1 MDDFL
6 GPAVPHKHRNWFGV
20 ERRLMWYVLRI
31 GEQKLQLMGT
41 RLQRNL
47 RLRLTGSKVQVIIIA
62 RNGTV
67 EARQF
72 RIDDEVMMSGVF
84 LF

>member
-6 GPAVPHKHRNWFGV
+6 GAAVPHKHRNWLGV
-20 ERRLMWYVLRI
+20 ERRIMRYVLRI

-47 RLRLTGSKVQVIIIA
+47 RLRLTGSEVQVIIIVG
-62 RNGTV
+62 NGMDET
-67 EARQF
+67 RQL
-72 RIDDEVMMSGVF
+72 RINDDVMMSGVF